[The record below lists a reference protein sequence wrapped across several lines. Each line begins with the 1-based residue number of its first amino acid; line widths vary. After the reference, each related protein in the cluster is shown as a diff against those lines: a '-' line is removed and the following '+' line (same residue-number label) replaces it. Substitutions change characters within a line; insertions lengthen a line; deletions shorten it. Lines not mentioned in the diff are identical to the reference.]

1 MTIGTRPHSSRTSV
15 GLKESFWSLPSQ
27 QGIANRNQTSV
38 GLTSREKGSTARSF
52 CEQKQLHFFCSY
64 PQSICCVWKVW
75 RANLQWTETISPCR
89 FEINGWI
96 KRYIKLQLK
105 SLVWKKKTKQKKTRV
120 GSRNQCFV
128 GFYILLNIL
137 VSPLFPQSKLDA
149 LWVLLRKGYDR
160 VSVMRPH
167 PGDKVRATPTLH
179 WHALSVHCKSFCISR
194 ADVRL
199 GCALAFGKWKLA
211 IETIVCE
218 NVEKMD
224 QL

>member
-1 MTIGTRPHSSRTSV
+1 MDELNDTLNCSWSH
-15 GLKESFWSLPSQ
+15 LCEKED
-27 QGIANRNQTSV
+27 
-38 GLTSREKGSTARSF
+38 
-52 CEQKQLHFFCSY
+52 
-64 PQSICCVWKVW
+64 
-75 RANLQWTETISPCR
+75 
-89 FEINGWI
+89 
-96 KRYIKLQLK
+96 
-105 SLVWKKKTKQKKTRV
+105 KKKKTRV

-137 VSPLFPQSKLDA
+137 VSSLFPQSKLDA

-179 WHALSVHCKSFCISR
+179 WHALSVHCKSFCISQ

-199 GCALAFGKWKLA
+199 GCALTSGKWKLA

-218 NVEKMD
+218 SWENGPAVSNEVCTARLMGKVAVGLDLDCYSTQQCKSVWWSHYEKTKWNSSKTSCSGGD
-224 QL
+224 SAVTAAAGS